1 MLDNLKKYNIVLASN
16 SPRRKELLA
25 GLGLAFEVRVLP
37 NIAESYPA
45 DLPVDEIPAYLAA
58 MKAEANRIGMKPADL
73 LLTADTI
80 VVCGDAV
87 LGKPKDRAEAIAM
100 LRLLSGRTHR
110 VITGVCIT
118 SHGAQRK
125 FSVSTDVTFKEL
137 SDDEIDFYVANY
149 MPYDKAGAYG
159 IQEWIGY
166 AGVTSISGSFFNV
179 MGLPVQRLY
188 AELQTFK

>member
-118 SHGAQRK
+118 SHGTQRK

-137 SDDEIDFYVANY
+137 SDDEIDFYVTNY
-149 MPYDKAGAYG
+149 KPYDKAGAYG